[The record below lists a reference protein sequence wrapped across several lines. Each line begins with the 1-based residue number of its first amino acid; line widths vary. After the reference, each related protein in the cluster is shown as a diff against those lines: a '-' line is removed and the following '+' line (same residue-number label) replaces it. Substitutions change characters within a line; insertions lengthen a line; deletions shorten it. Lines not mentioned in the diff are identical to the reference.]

1 MKKIAVLGH
10 FGFGKNLLN
19 GQTIKTKTLT
29 KALKEQAG
37 EENILCVDTHGGVK
51 TLIKMLFKLVPIMKK
66 CSDVI
71 MLPAHKGLLVLTP
84 MLSFYNLFF
93 KRKLHYVVIGGW
105 LAEYLDKH
113 KITAKLLR
121 KNFCGIYVETKG
133 MQEKL
138 CQKGFDNVCVMPNFK
153 KLDIIGTLEKNDE
166 KPYRLCT
173 FSRVSK
179 EKGIE
184 DAIEAVKRLNSNEI
198 ICELHI
204 YGQIDSEYKE
214 KFEEMKKT
222 FPEYIKYC
230 GLVSF
235 EKTTEVLKKYYALL
249 FPTYYSGEGFA
260 GTIIDAFAA
269 GIPVVA
275 SDWRYNPEI
284 VEHKKN
290 GLIFR
295 HKNIDELK
303 NAIRYLM
310 DNYDETQTMRYF
322 CVEEAKKYVPEEV
335 IKVLFRQLDFKVE
348 NK

>member
-19 GQTIKTKTLT
+19 GQTIKTKTLA
-29 KALKEQAG
+29 KALG
-37 EENILCVDTHGGVK
+37 EYADEKNILCIDTHGGMK
-51 TLIKMLFKLVPIMKK
+51 TLFKMMFKLVRVMRK

-71 MLPAHKGLLVLTP
+71 MLPAHKGLLVITP

-105 LAEYLDKH
+105 IAEYLDKH
-113 KITAKLLR
+113 KITANLLR
-121 KNFCGIYVETKG
+121 KSFCGIYVETSG
-133 MQEKL
+133 MKDKL
-138 CQKGFDNVCVMPNFK
+138 SQRKFENVYVMPNFK
-153 KLDIIGTLEKNDE
+153 KLDITETLEKNDS

-184 DAIEAVKRLNSNEI
+184 DAIEAIKQINSNEI
-198 ICELHI
+198 ICTLDI
-204 YGQIDSEYKE
+204 YGQVDLGYKE
-214 KFEEMKKT
+214 VFEQMQKT
-222 FPEYIKYC
+222 FPDYIKYC